1 MPASPPSAAAADPLD
16 DRPLKV
22 LVVDDNEDD
31 IVLLQERLSAEDAP
45 ACRVFAAADADEMWD
60 VLAKDKPQVII
71 LDFRLS
77 LETGLNVLRNL
88 RERGIGLPVIAWTGA
103 GSEYVAAD
111 MVAAGALGYLN
122 KADLDGSRVVE
133 LLGKAKAMIREHE
146 ADEPQREAF
155 AARLAGLSDREAE
168 LLPCIVAGWTNRQIA
183 AAIFRSVETV
193 KTHRSHLL
201 KKLDVSGTPE
211 LIQLCLRAG
220 IEPAGEPPEV

>member
-1 MPASPPSAAAADPLD
+1 MPIAPANPKAEPLD
-16 DRPLKV
+16 ERPLRV

-31 IVLLQERLSAEDAP
+31 IVLLQERLTAADAP
-45 ACRVFAAADADEMWD
+45 RCRLLSAADADEMWD

-77 LETGLNVLRNL
+77 LETGLNVLKNL
-88 RERGIGLPVIAWTGA
+88 RERGIALPVIAWTGA

-122 KADLDGSRVVE
+122 KADLDGERLVE
-133 LLGKAKAMIREHE
+133 LLGKASQQIREHE
-146 ADEPQREAF
+146 ADGPQREAF
-155 AARLAGLSDREAE
+155 AARLANLSDREAE

-220 IEPAGEPPEV
+220 IEPAGDPPEV